1 MRLINS
7 TYMNLLSSVSGY
19 IYLLEIDLNL
29 MTLTRRQRLATQT
42 NLFTVARFYTND
54 IYLAL

>member
-7 TYMNLLSSVSGY
+7 THINLLSSVSGY
-19 IYLLEIDLNL
+19 IYFLEIDLNL
-29 MTLTRRQRLATQT
+29 MTLTRRQRLASQT

-54 IYLAL
+54 IYIAL